1 MPFWRSRPVKP
12 ARESS
17 PFRVGSGQEVRVP
30 PKESASQISDDFYP
44 TKQEALEV
52 ARENNREV
60 RRIRVRGDGG
70 IRRAVCRLAKHQSWV
85 LSAEKIADF
94 SQGERPTGA

>member
-1 MPFWRSRPVKP
+1 MS
-12 ARESS
+12 E
-17 PFRVGSGQEVRVP
+17 QLCIIYEVRVP
-30 PKESASQISDDFYP
+30 PKNSASQISDDFYP